1 MPQIQNENLF
11 RHALKEGV
19 NFFLGAGFSVAA
31 ESSGKNLPIGDG
43 LRNELLDHFQ
53 RTKPSALTLPQ
64 LCQIIASTQRDNLN
78 TFFRQRFTIDK
89 FSPDY
94 RNLERVNLKAVFTT
108 NIDDLI
114 PKIFAESRKYYI
126 NDITLRGPVIT
137 GGNAIDYIPLH
148 GSVIHGDGK
157 YDFSPLEIASS
168 FDRDRDKWF
177 GYVSRIQ
184 KTPTLYWGY
193 RLEDAGVL
201 QSLSKE
207 AASGRSNAEAWIVLR
222 SKDAEAIE
230 YYSSLGFQTIISDTD
245 ELLRYFGQLPTKKP
259 SGANRSLIGKHFGEF
274 QIPPLAEVSVR
285 SISEFYLGAEPTW
298 YDVYSGKIHET
309 EHFTTAKNAIAG
321 GKHVVLTGGAVSGKT
336 TLLRQLATRTSGF
349 GECLYTDEIT
359 PEKATLLCRDIDSE
373 GRPVLLFIDNAADA
387 SEAIQILSRSSNIK
401 IVAAERD
408 YVFESVAHRF
418 PKEHFIEIDISGLKP
433 VDIQAVQD
441 HVPNDVNRRQYE
453 RNLDE
458 LAGDADP
465 TFFEV
470 ITSTILKNSL
480 ADRFMQAVKELRTT
494 NLPQHD
500 LLLIACYCYACR
512 VPISVDIGAAFCRVH
527 GLDVMETAANLKNM
541 GSVLSPY
548 EGIHAE
554 TSQDYYV
561 PRSREVSE
569 LVLRKIQPLEL
580 KRMLEIF
587 HGEVSPTKIGRYD
600 VFRRNAY
607 DSQLTSRAFS
617 KWEEGLAFYEN
628 AFTRDSSH
636 SLKQHGALYLARKHK
651 YELAF
656 IWIDEARGMTSRN
669 NAAIRNS
676 YAVILFNANAQKPLK
691 AEVIDS
697 LDESMKILHSCY
709 TEDHRKVYHAKV
721 FADQAIKYAK
731 KLPESQ
737 SAINYL
743 ESAANWLAA
752 ELKIR
757 TGDHRMR
764 QLLREVNSELRTLR

>member
-1 MPQIQNENLF
+1 MPQIQNEDLF
-11 RHALKEGV
+11 RHALGEGM

-31 ESSGKNLPIGDG
+31 ESCGKLLPVGDG
-43 LRNELLDHFQ
+43 LRSELLDHFK
-53 RTKPSALTLPQ
+53 RSKPSSLTLPQ
-64 LCQIIASTQRDNLN
+64 LCQIISSTQREALGE
-78 TFFRQRFTIDK
+78 FFSQRFTVEK
-89 FSPDY
+89 FEPEY
-94 RNLERVNLKAVFTT
+94 RNLERVNIRAIFTT

-114 PKIFAESRKYYI
+114 PKIFADSQKYYV
-126 NDITLRGPVIT
+126 NDVVLRGPVIS

-148 GSVIHGDGK
+148 GCVQHGDGK

-184 KTPTLYWGY
+184 QTPTLYWGY

-207 AASGRSNAEAWIVLR
+207 TAAGRGRAESWIVLR
-222 SKDAEAIE
+222 SKDAESIE
-230 YYSSLGFQTIISDTD
+230 YYGSLGFQTIIADTL
-245 ELLRYFGQLPTKKP
+245 ELLKYLGQLPVKRAA
-259 SGANRSLIGKHFGEF
+259 GATRSLIGKHFGEF
-274 QIPPLAEVSVR
+274 QIPPLAKVPVR

-309 EHFTTAKNAIAG
+309 EHFTAAKNAIASR
-321 GKHVVLTGGAVSGKT
+321 KHVALTGGAVSGKT
-336 TLLRQLATRTSGF
+336 TLLRQLATRTTGF
-349 GECLYTDEIT
+349 GQCLYIDEVT
-359 PEKATLLCRDIDSE
+359 PEKAKLLTRDIDAE
-373 GRPVLLFIDNAADA
+373 GQPVLLFIDNAADA
-387 SEAIQILSRSSNIK
+387 SEAIQILTKSNNIK
-401 IVAAERD
+401 VVAAERD

-418 PKEHFIEIDISGLKP
+418 PKNQFFELDVSGLTP
-433 VDIQAVQD
+433 FDIQAVQD
-441 HVPNDVNRRQYE
+441 HVPNDVVRRQYE
-453 RNLDE
+453 KAHDE

-480 ADRFMQAVKELRTT
+480 ADRFMQAVKELRTS

-512 VPISVDIGAAFCRVH
+512 VPISVDIGAAFCRIH
-527 GLDVMETAANLKNM
+527 GLSAEQTADNLRSM

-548 EGIHAE
+548 EGALAD

-587 HGEVSPTKIGRYD
+587 HAEVSPTKIGRYD

-607 DSQLTSRAFS
+607 DSQLISRAFS
-617 KWEEGLAFYEN
+617 NWEEGLEFYEQ
-628 AFTRDSSH
+628 ATGRDSSH
-636 SLKQHGALYLARKHK
+636 SLRQHGALYLARKHK

-656 IWIDEARGMTSRN
+656 VWIDQARGMTRRN

-676 YAVILFNANAQKPLK
+676 YAVILFSANAQKPLK
-691 AEVIDS
+691 QEVIDS
-697 LDESMKILHSCY
+697 LDESMKILQGCY
-709 TEDHRKVYHAKV
+709 AEDHRKVYHAKV

-731 KLPESQ
+731 ILPES
-737 SAINYL
+737 SVALTYL
-743 ESAANWLAA
+743 ESALTWLDA
-752 ELKIR
+752 ELKTR
-757 TGDHRMR
+757 VGDRRMR
-764 QLLREVNSELRTLR
+764 QLWREVTAELKALR